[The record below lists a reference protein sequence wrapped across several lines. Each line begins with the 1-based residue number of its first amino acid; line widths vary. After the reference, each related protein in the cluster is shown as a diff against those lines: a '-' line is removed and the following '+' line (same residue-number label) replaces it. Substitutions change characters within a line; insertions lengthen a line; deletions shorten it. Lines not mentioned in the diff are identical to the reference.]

1 MSETFANYELRITNY
16 ELRITNYELRI
27 TNYELRRG
35 VLAKSLIA
43 RSRRSDFG
51 DLQLERTPT
60 QEQATHS
67 VSSRSDNHY

>member
-1 MSETFANYELRITNY
+1 VPSEREQRLVEKSRNYELRITNY
-16 ELRITNYELRI
+16 ELP
-27 TNYELRRG
+27 RG

-43 RSRRSDFG
+43 DFWRSDFG